1 MTTGSMSVDEEV
13 IEAVRRWWRAWV
25 GKDLGEAEI
34 APGPFFSEA
43 SRLLGS
49 GRAFEED
56 VAVTDWDIFDPVTEP
71 LGGMVVVSYCFRIS
85 GKRGRRSFEV
95 TGRATNV
102 LSKENDRWTHL
113 FHHGVL
119 ESGNR
124 LPAPPR
130 GADTSKS
137 GD

>member
-1 MTTGSMSVDEEV
+1 MSADEDV
-13 IEAVRRWWRAWV
+13 VEAVRRWWWAWIRRDP
-25 GKDLGEAEI
+25 GKADV
-34 APGPFFSEA
+34 APEQTLSEA

-49 GRAFEED
+49 GRTFEEE
-56 VAVTDWDIFDPVTEP
+56 VAITDCDIFDPVTEP

-85 GKRGRRSFEV
+85 GKRGRRSFAL

-102 LSKENDRWTHL
+102 LSKENDRWTYL

-119 ESGNR
+119 ER
-124 LPAPPR
+124 LPASR
-130 GADTSKS
+130 SGEGESKS